1 MAGRE
6 EGCML
11 KPLRIGG
18 VEARIPIIQGGMGA
32 RVSLHSLA
40 GSVAREGGIGVISAV
55 LLHDPGRNHPK
66 TTCKG
71 EVLSKP
77 YNDAI
82 PLREEIRKAREIAGP
97 GGVIGVN
104 ILFAMTDFEDLLLT
118 AFDEGIDLI
127 LTGAG
132 FSREV
137 FRLGKRFG
145 VPIVSIIS
153 SAKGAKLAERSGAAA
168 VVVEGTMAGGHL
180 GTMESVWEILPS
192 VVEAVSIPVIA
203 AGGIFDGKDIAKAL
217 RMGASGVQI
226 ATRFVVTEEC
236 DVHPN
241 FKQAY
246 LDAKEGDVILVKSP
260 VGMPGRAI
268 KNRLIE
274 ELPSGKWRTKG
285 CKYNCIKPCSGNA
298 DPYCIATALLR
309 SASGDVETG
318 LVFAGANAVRLKEMT
333 TVPELIRELVEET
346 ERELSRS

>member
-1 MAGRE
+1 
-6 EGCML
+6 ML
-11 KPLRIGG
+11 KPLRIGK

-32 RVSLHSLA
+32 RVSLHRLA
-40 GSVAREGGIGVISAV
+40 GSVAREGGVGVISAV

-66 TTCKG
+66 DTCKG
-71 EVLSKP
+71 EKLKKP

-82 PLREEIRKAREIAGP
+82 PLREEIRKAREIAGSE
-97 GGVIGVN
+97 GVIGVN
-104 ILFAMTDFEDLLLT
+104 ILFAMSDFEDLLLT
-118 AFDEGIDLI
+118 AFDEGVDLI

-137 FRLGKRFG
+137 FRLGKRFH

-168 VVVEGTMAGGHL
+168 VVVEGTDAGGHL
-180 GTMESVWEILPS
+180 GTMESVWDILPS
-192 VVEAVSIPVIA
+192 IVDAVSIPVIA
-203 AGGIFDGKDIAKAL
+203 AGGIFDGKDMARAL

-246 LDAKEGDVILVKSP
+246 LNSKDGDIVLVKSP

-268 KNRLIE
+268 KNRFVE
-274 ELPSGKWRTKG
+274 EMASGKWRKPG
-285 CKYNCIKPCSGNA
+285 CKYNCIKPCSGHA

-318 LVFAGANAVRLKEMT
+318 LVFAGGNAWRLREIT
-333 TVPELIRELVEET
+333 TVPRLMKELVEEA
-346 ERELSRS
+346 EKELSF